1 MPPHCQTGCGMPA
14 EAWGTLVDASA
25 RHGWT
30 PPPRDGAGD
39 AGGCSHP
46 RRHHRAAWGVP
57 ADASTLAAIVRRRK
71 GCRWTPPLCCRG
83 LANTSDRNGGRSRPL
98 HCQQTPPP
106 TPLSS
111 DGAGVAR
118 GCSPPRHHHCTA
130 RGMPAH
136 TPACAAVL
144 RRLGGCQW
152 TPTPRPQSLDGVGNA
167 GELFCPLRG
176 GASARAIVDGRCEGR
191 LRTPPRAPLL
201 LDSAPSCSL
210 VSATQGWSLGLVA
223 ASLGGVVQLLL
234 LSLHDRARPCHFTQ
248 GRSRVHHP
256 LPRDRKGW

>member
-57 ADASTLAAIVRRRK
+57 ADASTLAAVVRRRK
-71 GCRWTPPLCCRG
+71 GCRRTPPLCCRG
-83 LANTSDRNGGRSRPL
+83 LANTSARNGGRSRPL

-111 DGAGVAR
+111 DGAGDAR

-136 TPACAAVL
+136 APACAAVL

-152 TPTPRPQSLDGVGNA
+152 TPTPRPQCLEVWGALAN
-167 GELFCPLRG
+167 
-176 GASARAIVDGRCEGR
+176 ASAHTGGRSCPRQCCWLPGG
-191 LRTPPRAPLL
+191 TPADAPAHAVLL
-201 LDSAPSCSL
+201 LGRHRQKGRGMPADAPACAA
-210 VSATQGWSLGLVA
+210 VFGWCGERWRTLLPA
-223 ASLGGVVQLLL
+223 PGG
-234 LSLHDRARPCHFTQ
+234 R
-248 GRSRVHHP
+248 
-256 LPRDRKGW
+256 

>member
-1 MPPHCQTGCGMPA
+1 MPA

-57 ADASTLAAIVRRRK
+57 ADASTLAAVVRRRK
-71 GCRWTPPLCCRG
+71 GCRRTPPLCCRG

-111 DGAGVAR
+111 DGAGDAR

-176 GASARAIVDGRCEGR
+176 GASARAIVDGRCGGR